1 MRRMKILLLNL
12 HSLYTQKITM
22 RHLITLTMLALTMLL
37 LPATGHSQI
46 VSISNDDVNSD
57 SIREAFDRGPYFG
70 LYKDNYFIFGCPV
83 GQGIRRDNTNIKFQI
98 SIAQRLTRSTLPFG
112 TYLFLFYSQKCFWN
126 VLENSMPM
134 TDLNF
139 NPGIGLTKPLFVKN
153 RYVGKIN
160 LIVEHES
167 NGRDG
172 TASRSWNKISLGGSI
187 MIDPQI
193 VVHGKFW
200 LPIVDGAEN
209 RDILDYS
216 GIYQMGTS
224 FMSQNGRWGCAVTL
238 VKRKGWKL
246 NYNTILELNYRI
258 FKRDNQ
264 YLFLQYYNGYGEGL
278 LAYKEFHS
286 MLRLG
291 IVIKPKLF
299 SDY

>member
-1 MRRMKILLLNL
+1 MKRIVRLCFIIILF
-12 HSLYTQKITM
+12 SLFVTPN
-22 RHLITLTMLALTMLL
+22 AV
-37 LPATGHSQI
+37 SQI
-46 VSISNDDVNSD
+46 VNIDSVTTVNSD
-57 SIREAFDRGPYFG
+57 SIRQAFDSGPYFG

-83 GQGIRRDNTNIKFQI
+83 GQKVNKENTNIKFQI
-98 SIAQRLTRSTLPFG
+98 SIAQRLTKSTLPLG

-139 NPGIGLTKPLFVKN
+139 NPGIGLTKPLFVKG
-153 RYVGKIN
+153 RYVGKVS

-172 TASRSWNKISLGGSI
+172 TDSRSWNKISLGGSI
-187 MIDPQI
+187 LIDPQI
-193 VVHGKFW
+193 MVHAKFW
-200 LPIVDGAEN
+200 IPIIDGMEN
-209 RDILDYS
+209 KDILDYS

-224 FMSQNGRWGCAVTL
+224 FTSLNERFGAAVTL

-246 NYNTILELNYRI
+246 NYNTILEFNYRL
-258 FKRDNQ
+258 FKSENQ
-264 YLFLQYYNGYGEGL
+264 YFFVQYYNGYGEGL

-286 MLRLG
+286 QLRVGL
-291 IVIKPKLF
+291 VIKPRLF